1 MMRFTI
7 AGLSFAILLTV
18 SAVHADLPGNTMH
31 VITAGKSD
39 IVVHPGDFIQL
50 EHTYLLIQSPP
61 KDAHATTS
69 DRSVALIKT
78 LRVINPK
85 VLGQERATIGALYRA
100 EGVGRSFLN
109 LEIVEKNGKRKMI
122 TCQVDVR

>member
-1 MMRFTI
+1 VKRFTI
-7 AGLSFAILLTV
+7 PAFSIAMLLTV
-18 SAVHADLPGNTMH
+18 SAVHADLPSGTLH

-39 IVVHPGDFIQL
+39 ISVHAGDFIQL
-50 EHTYLLIQSPP
+50 EHTYLLLQSPP
-61 KDAHATTS
+61 KDAFANSSEKH
-69 DRSVALIKT
+69 VALVKT

-85 VLGQERATIGALYRA
+85 LLGAERATIGALFKA
-100 EGVGRSFLN
+100 ETPGRSFLS